1 MEFTWQQS
9 RGEALYYDVETK
21 RIAGFISWEND
32 NRLKIAAHG
41 INTKAAKEFA
51 PLGMFTPTRR
61 PRRRLVEGTLA
72 KVFPPPVGVLVDANA
87 KMVSAGLTEGLEK
100 GIVKK

>member
-1 MEFTWQQS
+1 MEFSWQQS

-21 RIAGFISWEND
+21 RIAGFISWENE

-51 PLGMFTPTRR
+51 PLGMFTDEMAAKKA
-61 PRRRLVEGTLA
+61 VEENAA
-72 KVFPPPVGVLVDANA
+72 KVFPPPAELVDANA
-87 KMVSAGLTEGLEK
+87 KSVAAGLTESLEK
-100 GIVKK
+100 GLVKK